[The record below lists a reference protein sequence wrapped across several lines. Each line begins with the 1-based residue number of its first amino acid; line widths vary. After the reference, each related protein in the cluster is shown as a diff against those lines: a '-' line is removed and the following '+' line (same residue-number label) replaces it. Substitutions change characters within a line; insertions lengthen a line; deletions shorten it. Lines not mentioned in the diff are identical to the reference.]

1 MHGFILFLHFVGLML
16 GAAGG
21 FGSLFI
27 LMRVRSASAEEA
39 ATLRALG
46 WPLAMT
52 TGTGLL
58 VLWATGILMVV
69 VHGGNEPALFWLK
82 IVFVIAATVFN
93 GLVHRTYA
101 QMRRTGDVS
110 LAERLVM
117 LGTAGTASVLV
128 AVLLAAY
135 AFG

>member
-27 LMRVRSASAEEA
+27 LMRVRSAPAEEA

-46 WPLAMT
+46 WPLAMA

-69 VHGGNEPALFWLK
+69 AHGGNEPALFWLK

-101 QMRRTGDVS
+101 KMRRTGDAS